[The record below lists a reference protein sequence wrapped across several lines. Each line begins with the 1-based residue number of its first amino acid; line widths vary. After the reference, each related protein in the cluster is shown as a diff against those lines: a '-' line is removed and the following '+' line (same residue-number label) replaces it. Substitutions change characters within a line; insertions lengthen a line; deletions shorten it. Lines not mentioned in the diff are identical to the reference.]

1 MTIEVVRAWLPIGL
15 SILVSVLSFAACSS
29 SRTPEPTATPYI
41 VYREVQVVVTAT
53 PAGPTATPRPTSTP
67 GPKPTPTPIRDG
79 SAIAA
84 CTHFFNIVED
94 GAAGI
99 LSDSEIRTKFKE
111 VYDAAKVS
119 RNKVVGTH
127 AQQLLRAVT
136 QFGSFDADDELLRMA
151 DTCAEV
157 LR

>member
-1 MTIEVVRAWLPIGL
+1 MISVTNNLETVKAWLPIGL

-29 SRTPEPTATPYI
+29 SSTPEPTATPYI

-53 PAGPTATPRPTSTP
+53 PAGPTATPRPTPTP
-67 GPKPTPTPIRDG
+67 GPIRDG

-94 GAAGI
+94 AAAGI
-99 LSDSEIRTKFKE
+99 LTDYEIRTKFKE
-111 VYDAAKVS
+111 VNDDAKIS